1 MQALL
6 VEDDRTLV
14 EMLTDFLRG
23 EDFSVTAVDTQQEAL
38 ELAQEREFDLVL
50 LDITLREGNGYA
62 VCRGIKELKEI
73 PVIFL
78 TASSDEFSVVT
89 GLDIGAEDYI
99 SKPFRPRELVSRMK
113 SVLRRY
119 GRSQSVLTLGSVTVD
134 TGKGVA
140 LKNGEELFL
149 SALEYRLL
157 LLFASHPGQV
167 FPRTQLL
174 SALWDMAGEFVNDNT
189 LTVYIKRLREKI
201 EDNPQ
206 DPQLIRTVR
215 GIGYRACG

>member
-1 MQALL
+1 MQVLL
-6 VEDDRTLV
+6 VEDDRTIV

-89 GLDIGAEDYI
+89 GLDIGADDYI
-99 SKPFRPRELVSRMK
+99 SKPSSR
-113 SVLRRY
+113 
-119 GRSQSVLTLGSVTVD
+119 G
-134 TGKGVA
+134 
-140 LKNGEELFL
+140 
-149 SALEYRLL
+149 
-157 LLFASHPGQV
+157 
-167 FPRTQLL
+167 
-174 SALWDMAGEFVNDNT
+174 
-189 LTVYIKRLREKI
+189 
-201 EDNPQ
+201 
-206 DPQLIRTVR
+206 
-215 GIGYRACG
+215 